1 MRFYNIND
9 RKETATFREAVLQGA
24 AGGNGLYFPI
34 SLTAKDGAFFDE
46 IDNYS
51 FTDLATEVLYDF
63 VKEDFTR
70 GELQDICGRAFNFS
84 LPLAQ
89 VDRYIYVLE
98 LFHGPSLAFKD
109 VGARFLAE
117 VLKKIA
123 EKAAQEITVLVATS
137 GDTGSAVAKSFYNV
151 QGIRVV
157 LLYPSGKVSPLQEK
171 TLTTLGGN
179 ITAVEVQGTFDDCQ
193 KLVKRAFAD
202 QESFGGKVLT
212 SANSINVGRLLPQMV
227 YYFWAWRQLE
237 NEQRDNMIFSVPS
250 GNYGNLT
257 AGVMAWKMG
266 LPVKRFVAASNI
278 NRVVPDYLQTGQYNP
293 RTAVRTHSN
302 AMDVGD
308 PSNFVRIREMF
319 GDDHKRIS
327 QLIQGFVVND
337 EQTAEAIRDLHNKTG
352 YILDP
357 HGAIGYMG
365 CRHHLQEGET
375 GVFLETAHPAKFPDV
390 VEEAIG
396 ESIDIPIY
404 LKEIQNKEKQA
415 LQMPADYK
423 EFRQWLS
430 GHVV

>member
-9 RKETATFREAVLQGA
+9 RKETATFREAVLQGT
-24 AGGNGLYFPI
+24 AGGNGLYFPT
-34 SLTAKDGAFFDE
+34 SLTAKDGAFFGE
-46 IDNYS
+46 INGYG
-51 FTDLATEVLYDF
+51 FTELATDVLYDF

-84 LPLAQ
+84 LPLKQ
-89 VDRYIYVLE
+89 VDPYIYALE

-123 EKAAQEITVLVATS
+123 EKETREITVLVATS
-137 GDTGSAVAKSFYNV
+137 GDTGSAVARSFYDV
-151 QGIRVV
+151 EGIRVV
-157 LLYPSGKVSPLQEK
+157 LLYPSGKVSQLQEK

-179 ITAVEVQGTFDDCQ
+179 VTAVEVEGTFDDCQ
-193 KLVKRAFAD
+193 KLVKRGFAD
-202 QESFGGKVLT
+202 QEAFGDKVLT
-212 SANSINVGRLLPQMV
+212 SANSINVGRLMPQMV

-266 LPVKRFVAASNI
+266 LPVKQFIAASNV
-278 NRVVPDYLQTGQYNP
+278 NRVVPDYLQTGQYKP
-293 RTAVRTHSN
+293 RPAVRTHSN

-327 QLIQGFVVND
+327 QLIQGFVADD
-337 EQTAEAIRDLHNKTG
+337 EQTTEAIRNLHKKTG
-352 YILDP
+352 YTLDP
-357 HGAIGYMG
+357 HGAIGYLG
-365 CRHHLQEGET
+365 CHDHLQEGET

-396 ESIDIPIY
+396 EAIDLPPY
-404 LKEIQNKEKQA
+404 LREIQNKEKQA
-415 LQMPADYK
+415 LQMPADYR
-423 EFRQWLS
+423 EFKKWLL
-430 GHVV
+430 HHI